1 MPRTRI
7 EGLLASF
14 PKLMIPGQQHTTI
27 ETETIRYVYQ
37 PIGEEMYA
45 VLITSRQNNIV
56 QDMDTLHLIARAV
69 ADICDVNDQ
78 QGVILR
84 GFDILIAFEEIISQG
99 SRDKIDLAKL
109 RTIMEMESHEEKI
122 QDIIDRNKEREAK
135 QELKRKAKMFDE
147 QRRLATKHGL
157 AEPSFG
163 GIGSGSGG
171 SILGGGRMGGSY
183 EPLLSREPET
193 IRSFASA
200 SPAASSSPSF
210 ASNVRGMK
218 LGRKPK
224 GADVMG
230 AMRNE
235 IDLSQNLTEQLNISE
250 PTLEYNPS
258 AVHAAPVA
266 VAVAVPTM
274 ALEDMKAVHVQ
285 IEEHITA
292 IVNRDGGLEQMEVKG
307 DLSLIV
313 TDEACSVVKVGVV
326 TNDSHNAQI
335 KTHPKIDKKKFLS
348 DSLIT
353 LKDASGSFPLSQ
365 AIGVLKWRIV
375 SSNEDDIPLTINCW
389 PSPNGSGTVD
399 VNIEYE
405 LNNTRL
411 ELDNVIVSI
420 PIPHGAQP
428 SVSDVDGAYDVNRT
442 RGTLDWEIPTIDSS
456 NKNGSL
462 DFSISGNDAGAFF
475 PVVVSFVCKR
485 PYYDI
490 AVTSVTTPDGQEVDF
505 SQIVSLVP
513 DQYAV
518 I

>member
-14 PKLMIPGQQHTTI
+14 PKLMVPGQQHTTI

-37 PIGEEMYA
+37 PIGEELYA

-84 GFDILIAFEEIISQG
+84 GFDILTAFEEIISQG

-122 QDIIDRNKEREAK
+122 QDIIERNKEREAK
-135 QELKRKAKMFDE
+135 QELKRKAKLFEE

-157 AEPSFG
+157 AAPSLG

-171 SILGGGRMGGSY
+171 SMLGGGLMGNSY

-210 ASNVRGMK
+210 ASNARGMQ

-224 GADVMG
+224 GADIMG
-230 AMRNE
+230 AMRGE
-235 IDLSQNLTEQLNISE
+235 IDLSQNLAEQLSISE
-250 PTLEYNPS
+250 PAHGYSS
-258 AVHAAPVA
+258 AAAAPMAAA
-266 VAVAVPTM
+266 VVVPTI
-274 ALEDMKAVHVQ
+274 ALADMKAVHVQ
-285 IEEHITA
+285 IEEHIVA

-313 TDEACSVVKVGVV
+313 TDETCTAVQVGVAI
-326 TNDSHNAQI
+326 NDSHNAQI
-335 KTHPKIDKKKFLS
+335 KTHPKIDKKKFLN

-365 AIGVLKWRIV
+365 PIGVLKWRIV
-375 SSNEDDIPLTINCW
+375 SANEDDIPLTINCW

-405 LNNTRL
+405 LNDTKL
-411 ELDNVIVSI
+411 ELDNAVVSI
-420 PIPHGAQP
+420 PIPHGALP
-428 SVSDVDGAYDVNRT
+428 TVSEVDGAYDVNRA
-442 RGTLDWEIPTIDSS
+442 RSTLDWQIQTIDVS
-456 NKNGSL
+456 NKSGSL

-475 PVVVSFVCKR
+475 PVTVSFVCKR

-490 AVTSVTTPDGQEVDF
+490 AVTSVATPDGQEVDY

>member
-14 PKLMIPGQQHTTI
+14 PKLMVPGQQHTTI

-37 PIGEEMYA
+37 PIGEDMYA

-84 GFDILIAFEEIISQG
+84 GFDILTAFEEIILQG
-99 SRDKIDLAKL
+99 YRDKIDLAKL
-109 RTIMEMESHEEKI
+109 RAIMEMESHEEKI
-122 QDIIDRNKEREAK
+122 QDIIERNKEREAK
-135 QELKRKAKMFDE
+135 QELKRKAKMFEE

-157 AEPSFG
+157 SDPGLG
-163 GIGSGSGG
+163 GISSGG

-183 EPLLSREPET
+183 EPLLSREPEP
-193 IRSFASA
+193 IRSFSSP
-200 SPAASSSPSF
+200 SPAASATPSF
-210 ASNVRGMK
+210 ASNARGMK

-230 AMRNE
+230 AMRSE
-235 IDLSQNLTEQLNISE
+235 IDLSQSLADQLNISE
-250 PTLEYNPS
+250 PTPGYAASTAHAP
-258 AVHAAPVA
+258 AAPA
-266 VAVAVPTM
+266 AVPAM
-274 ALEDMKAVHVQ
+274 PLADMKAVHVQ

-292 IVNRDGGLEQMEVKG
+292 VVNRDGGIEQMEIKG

-313 TDEACSVVKVGVV
+313 TDEACCAVQVGVV
-326 TNDSHNAQI
+326 VNDSHNAQI
-335 KTHPKIDKKKFLS
+335 KTHPKIDKKKFLN
-348 DSLIT
+348 DSLIV

-375 SSNEDDIPLTINCW
+375 SGSEDDIPLTINCW
-389 PSPNGSGTVD
+389 PSPSGSGTVD

-405 LNNTRL
+405 LNNTKL
-411 ELDNVIVSI
+411 ELDDVVVSI

-428 SVSDVDGAYDVNRT
+428 NVSDVDGIYDVNRS
-442 RGTLDWEIPTIDSS
+442 RGTLDWQISTIDAS

-462 DFSISGNDAGAFF
+462 DFSIPGNDSGAFF
-475 PVVVSFVCKR
+475 PVVVSFVCKK

-490 AVTSVTTPDGQEVDF
+490 AVTSVTSPDGDDVDF
-505 SQIVSLVP
+505 SQTISLVP